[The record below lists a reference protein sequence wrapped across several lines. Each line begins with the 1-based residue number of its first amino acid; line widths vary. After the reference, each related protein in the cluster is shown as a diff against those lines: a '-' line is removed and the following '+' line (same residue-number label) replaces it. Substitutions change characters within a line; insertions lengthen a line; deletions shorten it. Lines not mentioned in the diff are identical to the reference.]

1 MQNKVRLRIIA
12 FLMLIAV
19 AFPQITYAFNYDSQL
34 DRSIILYIGS
44 SKAYVNNIEKA
55 IDANDK
61 AVTPIVQQNRTLLP
75 VRFVS
80 ENIGATV
87 TWDQASK
94 IITISHGTDTIEMQL
109 NSKIMYK
116 NGTMFT
122 SDIAP
127 YVKNNRTFVPIR
139 VLSESLGKN
148 VFYDRSVII
157 ISDRSTQFDTQ
168 ADKAVIDSIIK
179 NYTSTQKL
187 SVEEISTYDK
197 SVVVVYTLDQNG
209 SPIAQGSGFYVGP
222 GVILTN
228 FHVIEGASRII
239 IETEDNRKLDVE
251 GIFASDVTTDLA
263 MLKLKTNPNLPVL
276 KLGFDKIL
284 MKGQQIVTISS
295 PEGLKNS
302 ISEGIISGLRNEAGV
317 ELVQISAPI
326 THGSSGS
333 PLFDMYGDVIG
344 INSAGLDTGNL
355 NFAIS
360 INHAQDWLKR
370 ISGAAF
376 ASIPTIGK
384 EQYVKDSR
392 IPDTEVKNVLN
403 SMVKSFNDENLAAYL
418 NSFYYKDSTLK
429 AADSQ
434 VLSAMFH
441 QYDLLMKIQNYRI
454 IKKTDAETLIRVT
467 TSFESKG
474 YRMDY
479 GKTTISNLYYLKKYG
494 SLWKIYK
501 VDTEFIVSVEEPSGY
516 GSTPAPNDAGHGMFE
531 PISSVKTSEIK
542 DIDVKM
548 SIDNFKYNQGN
559 NKIYALNKTN
569 RKLIVIDAANKSV
582 EKIISLT
589 NRPGDISIS
598 KDNRMLYIVNEDV
611 NTITEIR
618 LSDYFITR
626 DLEWKGVNLPSEDR
640 HFHLEYYDNKLY
652 LIDQNWAPSL
662 WVLDLKT
669 LKTIDYGQNN
679 NSPSPAQNKIDNV
692 GDFAINDNTGDIYFW
707 QQYGWDAGYAGSDLF
722 RYERTAEGY
731 QKIDNADF
739 TYADLKR
746 DPQDAPVML
755 VEDKGWII
763 TKTIVANMNSLR
775 HQYYKFDEEV
785 YAVDSKGLYAVSK
798 KNVYSLSE
806 FDKLGTVPLQNA
818 DFYFFDNAGSLYM
831 VDNKT
836 STIKYCTIQQ

>member
-1 MQNKVRLRIIA
+1 MQNKIRLRIIA
-12 FLMLIAV
+12 FLMLIV
-19 AFPQITYAFNYDSQL
+19 IAFPQITYALDYDNVL
-34 DRSIILYIGS
+34 DSSIILYIGS

-55 IDANDK
+55 IDVNDK

-80 ENIGATV
+80 ESMGATV
-87 TWDQASK
+87 IWEHASK
-94 IITISHGTDTIEMQL
+94 RITIRYGSDIIEMQL
-109 NSKIMYK
+109 DSKIMFK
-116 NGTMFT
+116 NGVKFT

-148 VFYDRSVII
+148 VFYDRNVII
-157 ISDRSTQFDTQ
+157 ISDPSTQLDAQ
-168 ADKAVIDSIIK
+168 NDKTVIDSIIK
-179 NYTSTQKL
+179 NYTTSQKL
-187 SVEEISTYDK
+187 SLEEISSFDK

-209 SPIAQGSGFYVGP
+209 NPLAQGSGFYVGP

-228 FHVIEGASRII
+228 FHVIEEASRII

-263 MLKLKTNPNLPVL
+263 MLKLKTNPNLPIL
-276 KLGFDKIL
+276 KLGFDKTL
-284 MKGQQIVTISS
+284 TKGQRIVTISS

-302 ISEGIISGLRNEAGV
+302 ISEGIISGFRNSAGV

-333 PLFDMYGDVIG
+333 PLFDMFGDVIG
-344 INSAGLDTGNL
+344 VNSAGMDTGNL
-355 NFAIS
+355 NFAVS

-376 ASIPTIGK
+376 INIPIIGK
-384 EQYVKDSR
+384 EQYAKDTH
-392 IPDTEVKNVLN
+392 IPDTEVKNVLTA
-403 SMVKSFNDENLAAYL
+403 MVKSFNDENLTAYL
-418 NSFYYKDSTLK
+418 NSFYYKDSSLK
-429 AADSQ
+429 EADSQ
-434 VLSAMFH
+434 ALSAMFH
-441 QYDLLMKIQNYRI
+441 QYDLLMKLQNFRI
-454 IKKTDAETLIRVT
+454 IKKTDSETLIRVT
-467 TSFESKG
+467 TSFESKN
-474 YRMDY
+474 YSIDY
-479 GKTTISNLYYLKKYG
+479 GRTTTNNLYYLKKFG
-494 SLWKIYK
+494 SQWKIYR
-501 VDTEFIVSVEEPSGY
+501 VDTEFIVGIEAPFGY

-531 PISSVKTSEIK
+531 PSSIVKTSEIK
-542 DIDVKM
+542 EIDIKM
-548 SIDNFKYNQGN
+548 AVDNFKYNKGN

-569 RKLIVIDAANKSV
+569 RKLIVIDAADKSI

-589 NRPGDISIS
+589 NRPEDISVS
-598 KDNRMLYIVNEDV
+598 KDNSMLYIANE
-611 NTITEIR
+611 NSNAITEIR
-618 LSDYFITR
+618 LSDYSITR
-626 DLEWKGVNLPSEDR
+626 ELEWKGVSTPSENR
-640 HFHLEYYDNKLY
+640 HFHIEYYDNKLF
-652 LIDQNWAPSL
+652 LIDENWAPSL

-669 LKTIDYGQNN
+669 LKTTDYGQNN
-679 NSPSPAQNKIDNV
+679 NSSSLAQNKIDNV
-692 GDFAINDNTGDIYFW
+692 GDFTINENTGDIYFW

-731 QKIDNADF
+731 QKIDNAGF
-739 TYADLKR
+739 TYADFKR

-755 VEDKGWII
+755 VEDKGWVI
-763 TKTIVANMNSLR
+763 TKTMVANMNNLK

-806 FDKLGTVPLQNA
+806 FDKLGTLPLQNA